1 MKRAI
6 TDCSFFVA
14 DLIFCVRFRKK
25 RWTQSLWDFLI
36 MTNRTKKT
44 RDFVESEKK
53 LKNRAK
59 IFKKGIDKST
69 FMW

>member
-25 RWTQSLWDFLI
+25 GGRNPYGIFLI